1 MKALIQAFID
11 YSILKIFFYCVLAFH
26 VGGFKKAIE
35 VIDNSEYYHI
45 YALLNIFFVYFIF
58 FLYSNMDK
66 K

>member
-1 MKALIQAFID
+1 MKALLQTFID
-11 YSILKIFFYCVLAFH
+11 YACLKLFFYCVLAFH

-35 VIDNSEYYHI
+35 VIDNLEYYHI

-58 FLYSNMDK
+58 FLYSNIEK

>member
-1 MKALIQAFID
+1 MKAFLQTIID
-11 YSILKIFFYCVLAFH
+11 YACLKLFFYCVLAFH

-58 FLYSNMDK
+58 FLYSNIEK

>member
-1 MKALIQAFID
+1 MKAYLQTLID
-11 YSILKIFFYCVLAFH
+11 YSFLKLFFYCVLAFH
-26 VGGFKKAIE
+26 VGGFEKAIE

-58 FLYSNMDK
+58 FLYRNIEK